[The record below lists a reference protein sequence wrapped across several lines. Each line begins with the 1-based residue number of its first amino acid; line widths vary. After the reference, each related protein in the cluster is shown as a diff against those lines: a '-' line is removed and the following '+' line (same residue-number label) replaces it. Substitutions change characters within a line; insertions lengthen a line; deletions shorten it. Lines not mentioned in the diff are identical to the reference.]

1 MKKLAPVLFLIL
13 MLLTSCGGSQEND
26 NPFLIP
32 ESDGSYWI
40 QEITVDDPDEE
51 LSFSDFDPSLMYGS
65 ASYTDETGFRSSDSN
80 AYVEQNLNGTYSL
93 RPDENGSV
101 HFKPSDIGARKG
113 DKLLVYQ
120 LKENKY
126 TKDKDLY
133 FDYTEEP
140 LYYAWDSENKTYMK
154 VFEEFYHLDLSKPKH
169 YGITDISRVV
179 IFDIRLSTQ
188 GGGTTSVNFDFRGAP
203 PAGINLQSMQALHDA
218 SMLGEINYY
227 LLARIFPDSN
237 GGWRTCLRTP
247 VTLETGGES
256 IELTSPEAYEIKENS
271 NDLIAEV
278 TIPENSNLLFY
289 GYIEMYS
296 NKDGSSFNA
305 PLIGKDG
312 NEYLFYIPALSDD
325 YHFPVYWW
333 NPRKNNEV
341 YYRKDGSIRI
351 REIKESDR
359 QFFNEYSASDA
370 QYSNGRYRFSL
381 NSNNLRRRS
390 DNSILIVFNDLSFDN
405 DLSIRVKADGNGMF
419 RYSYSDAHGK
429 GSSAED
435 MNQDVRIEGNGIKL
449 DWLLLDPGVSG
460 NIEIIL
466 E

>member
-1 MKKLAPVLFLIL
+1 MEH
-13 MLLTSCGGSQEND
+13 T
-26 NPFLIP
+26 
-32 ESDGSYWI
+32 
-40 QEITVDDPDEE
+40 
-51 LSFSDFDPSLMYGS
+51 
-65 ASYTDETGFRSSDSN
+65 
-80 AYVEQNLNGTYSL
+80 L

-101 HFKPSDIGARKG
+101 HFKPRDIGARKG

-188 GGGTTSVNFDFRGAP
+188 GGGTTSVNFDFRGMP

-218 SMLGEINYY
+218 SKLGEINYY
-227 LLARIFPDSN
+227 LLARIFPHSN

-247 VTLETGGES
+247 ITLETGGES

-351 REIKESDR
+351 REIEESDR
-359 QFFNEYSASDA
+359 QSFNQFSADA
-370 QYSNGRYRFSL
+370 AEEHTGGRYVFKL
-381 NSNNLRRRS
+381 NSGNLNRMD